1 MAKTVDSSSR
11 FVSLTRNAMHDDVRL
26 RLPIRCPKVA
36 VALLLALGSIGHAQ
50 SAAELEARLPTLR
63 GLERARA
70 LSQLVDARKID
81 QPAAALQYGAE
92 ALQLFKTYPDPV
104 ANILT
109 LNELMWPHMTAGRYD
124 SASFYADSAR
134 RFAERAGD
142 RAGLARALSNLGS
155 LAQRL
160 GEPNRAVDLFKQALP
175 IQRSLGNDRDAAS
188 SLNNLGFVYS
198 TDLADYAKSLSY
210 HLDALAIRER
220 LGEKSG
226 IALSLNN
233 IGIVYDRLRTFD
245 KALEYFGRA
254 LELRRQLGNQPRIA
268 STLNN
273 IGDTYFDAGD
283 LPRALANQREALEIR
298 EKLNDRSAIALSHR
312 NIGLVLLRMHQVDKA
327 KSELNQAMQLS
338 SQASDRGLAVQVRLG
353 LAAVERTRGAPA
365 SALGYARQALAI
377 ADSMKSRDLVRQA
390 AEEIAASQEAQGDL
404 AEALQSY
411 KRSKVVSD
419 SIFNAETSRRIAA
432 LEQRFAGERR
442 LHEIDSLKRSQA
454 ELLLEANQR
463 AHQRD
468 SATAIL
474 ILGAVIGFFM
484 YRRRVEGAR
493 LAESL
498 SVTDALT
505 GLHNRRYVQQTI
517 EMDIAASVRRT
528 RVAGA
533 RGLSTDDTD
542 LVFLVIDLDRFKA
555 VNDSY
560 GHSVGDQLL
569 VQIGTA
575 LRSTCRDSDVIA
587 RWGGDEFL
595 VIARFTDRTQ
605 CQVTAERVRAAVE
618 RQRVTLADGR
628 AIGITCSIGYAQF
641 PLDPTTP
648 RSVPWSDLV
657 TMADRAAYAAKRGGG
672 NRCVGANSEDAA
684 RLTS

>member
-1 MAKTVDSSSR
+1 
-11 FVSLTRNAMHDDVRL
+11 MHDAVPL
-26 RLPIRCPKVA
+26 RLPLRFPKVA
-36 VALLLALGSIGHAQ
+36 VALLAALGSIGHAQ
-50 SAAELEARLPTLR
+50 TSAELEARLPTLK
-63 GLERARA
+63 GLDRARA

-81 QPAAALQYGAE
+81 QPAVALQYGAE

-104 ANILT
+104 ANIVT

-134 RFAERAGD
+134 RFAERVGD
-142 RAGLARALSNLGS
+142 RAGQARALCNLGS
-155 LAQRL
+155 LAQRV
-160 GEPNRAVDLFKQALP
+160 GEPTRAVDFFKQALT

-198 TDLADYAKSLSY
+198 TDLADYGQSLSY

-220 LGEKSG
+220 LGDKSG

-233 IGIVYDRLRTFD
+233 IGIVYGRLRNYT
-245 KALEYFGRA
+245 KALDYFGQA

-273 IGDTYFDAGD
+273 IGDTYLDAGD
-283 LPRALANQREALEIR
+283 LPRALENQHEALAIR

-312 NIGLVLLRMHQVDKA
+312 NIGIVLLRMHEVDKA
-327 KSELNQAMQLS
+327 KNELNQAMQLS
-338 SQASDRGLAVQVRLG
+338 SQTTDRGLAVQVRLG
-353 LAAVERTRGAPA
+353 LAAVERTKGSPA
-365 SALGYARQALAI
+365 AALAYARDALTI
-377 ADSMKSRDLVRQA
+377 ADSMQSRELVRQA

-404 AEALQSY
+404 AQALQAY

-419 SIFNAETSRRIAA
+419 SIFNAETSRRIAT
-432 LEQRFAGERR
+432 LERRFDDERR
-442 LHEIDSLKRSQA
+442 LHEIDSLKRAQA

-468 SATAIL
+468 SATAIA
-474 ILGAVIGFFM
+474 ILGAVIGFFL
-484 YRRRVEGAR
+484 YRRRVERER

-517 EMDIAASVRRT
+517 DMDIAASVRRT

-533 RGLSTDDTD
+533 RGVAADDTD
-542 LVFLVIDLDRFKA
+542 LVFLIIDLDRFKT

-560 GHSVGDQLL
+560 GHSIGDQLL

-575 LRSTCRDSDVIA
+575 LRATCRDSDVIS

-618 RQRVTLADGR
+618 RQKVSLADGR
-628 AIGITCSIGYAQF
+628 SIGVTCSIGYAQF
-641 PLDPTTP
+641 PIDPSTP
-648 RSVPWSDLV
+648 KSVPWSDLV

-672 NRCVGANSEDAA
+672 NRCVGANSDEAA
-684 RLTS
+684 RLIV